1 MPDEMRTDT
10 THETP
15 EQRAEREYCSPISGF
30 GEQPKDGGPVHYGGQ
45 AVIEGV
51 MMRGPER
58 VATAVRLPNGE
69 IAIHAEEFI
78 PATRKNRLLRLPVI
92 RGGVTLIESLM
103 LGIKALNYSAS
114 VAMDEVMSQDE
125 EEALAAEATEA

>member
-1 MPDEMRTDT
+1 MSDDKSTET

-15 EQRAEREYCSPISGF
+15 EKRAEREYCSPISGF
-30 GEQPKDGGPVHYGGQ
+30 GEQPADGGMVHYGGQ

-51 MMRGPER
+51 MMRGPEK
-58 VATAVRLPNGE
+58 VATAVRLPGGG

-78 PATRKNRLLRLPVI
+78 PATRKHRLLRLPVI

-103 LGIKALNYSAS
+103 LGIKSLNYSAG
-114 VAMDEVMSQDE
+114 VAMDEVMSPEE
-125 EEALAAEATEA
+125 EEAVAAEAT